1 MKHFYD
7 KVIYKNQFQTLY
19 DSNGL
24 TIGNE
29 IFLFIITVEL
39 RWFGFREELRIIWSK
54 KYFMLSS
61 SLSFKNVNTNS
72 IYRFIFKKVLF
83 LYELILDNIQIC
95 FIENWKRRLQYS
107 STLRVIFLFFFLFRK
122 IFSIKWINI
131 QIIKVFELTRIDR
144 IYKIIK

>member
-95 FIENWKRRLQYS
+95 FIEN
-107 STLRVIFLFFFLFRK
+107 
-122 IFSIKWINI
+122 
-131 QIIKVFELTRIDR
+131 
-144 IYKIIK
+144 